1 MSVFVTSFIT
11 CTETLDRP
19 DDEAHPNGLVS
30 NSESPISTSTSTH
43 LHSIAED
50 DDENDTLSQ
59 GMSLLLTARE
69 RILTL
74 SEQRVRTQHPS
85 NNHPS

>member
-1 MSVFVTSFIT
+1 MLKL
-11 CTETLDRP
+11 CTRP

-50 DDENDTLSQ
+50 DDENETLSQ
-59 GMSLLLTARE
+59 GMSLLLTARD

-74 SEQRVRTQHPS
+74 SEQRVRTQQSSDNRPS
-85 NNHPS
+85 